1 LAPSTLKNGTNASDR
16 DDSANNGNLYMAI
29 DVGTTKVCTL
39 IAQVAPNGE
48 LEIVGT
54 GIQPSLGMRKGL
66 VVDLEEMQD
75 AISQSVDKASRFI
88 SPDRALPGACIGV
101 TGTHILSLQSEGSLN
116 NINGG
121 DNKIISHKELA
132 MVVKQSYP
140 KMGPEQELLHVIP
153 QTYKV
158 DSLQGVRNP
167 TGLKGHQLSVKSHI
181 VIGEAASLDNVVRAV
196 EGAGL
201 TVKSM
206 VLEPLGSAEAVLSA
220 EEKQTGVIL
229 ADIGGGTTD
238 VAIFN
243 NGVMAHTA
251 VIPVGGHQFTND
263 LVISMGI
270 PYESAEIAKLKYG
283 HAFPES
289 IDPDEMI
296 EVSGYKDEPPH
307 MVRRRDLCRMLN
319 DRGTELLRL
328 ILLKVRESGLEVMPP
343 AGVVFTGGG
352 SNIPQWRDLAR
363 EEIPGPIRIANPK
376 NVLGLPDAL
385 KSPTYSTSVGI
396 LLWGIHHPTEQ
407 RSYRAKSGKGQFW
420 KGRRWLRWLAQF
432 IGPRT

>member
-1 LAPSTLKNGTNASDR
+1 MM
-16 DDSANNGNLYMAI
+16 NGNLYMAI

-39 IAQVAPNGE
+39 IAQIAPSGE

-54 GIQPSLGMRKGL
+54 GVEPSFGMRKGL
-66 VVDLEEMQD
+66 VVDLEEMKQ
-75 AISQSVDKASRFI
+75 AVGESVAKASK
-88 SPDRALPGACIGV
+88 SLDRDLPGACIGV
-101 TGTHILSLQSEGSLN
+101 TGSHILSSQSTGALN
-116 NINGG
+116 NLNGS
-121 DNKIISHKELA
+121 DHKVISRKELEL
-132 MVVKQSYP
+132 VVKRSYP
-140 KMGPEQELLHVIP
+140 KVAPEQELLHVIP
-153 QTYKV
+153 QSYDV

-167 TGLKGHQLSVKSHI
+167 AGLKGHQLTVRSHA

-206 VLEPLGSAEAVLSA
+206 VLEPLASAEAVLSA
-220 EEKQTGVIL
+220 EEKETGVIL

-238 VAIFN
+238 VAIFT
-243 NGVMAHTA
+243 NGVMAYTA
-251 VIPVGGHQFTND
+251 VIPVGGYQFTND
-263 LVISMGI
+263 LVISLGI
-270 PYESAEIAKLKYG
+270 PYESAEVAKLQYG

-296 EVSGYKDEPPH
+296 EIPGYEDEAPH
-307 MVRRRDLCRMLN
+307 LVRRRDLCRTLN
-319 DRGTELLRL
+319 DRGAELLRL

-352 SNIPQWRDLAR
+352 ANLPQWEDLAR
-363 EEIPGPIRIANPK
+363 EEIPGPVRIANPK
-376 NVLGLPDAL
+376 DILGLPEDL

-407 RSYRAKSGKGQFW
+407 RAYRLKNGRGPFW
-420 KGRRWLRWLAQF
+420 KGRRWLRWIAQF
-432 IGPRT
+432 MGPRK